1 MTDDA
6 PLASLRETILAR
18 NYIKEKGKVTKKEK
32 QAVIVYCS
40 PSGSTRHISRVAE
53 NKLEE
58 MKIPVSMSD
67 LGKREDMSPIFS
79 QIREAKNN
87 VCLFIGSPVYVS
99 HAVPP
104 VMKFISELPE
114 NTGAYAVPFVTWGGA
129 SSGIALYEMGTALKA
144 KGFRLLGAAKVLA
157 LHSMMWQSE
166 SPLGESHPDA
176 QDDKMIEEIVAGV
189 MKKLSEK
196 SPKEIA
202 LSDLAYQPKQVHA
215 EMEKVTL
222 ELAKAHMPQRKVVEE
237 LCSKCGVC
245 GEVCPVG
252 AVSFSPFPEFGG
264 NCILC
269 FSCMR
274 ECPENA
280 IKADFSPI
288 EARIRAR
295 AEKLSERPFTKIFL

>member
-1 MTDDA
+1 M
-6 PLASLRETILAR
+6 
-18 NYIKEKGKVTKKEK
+18 TKKEK

-40 PSGSTRHISRVAE
+40 PAGTTRHIARVSE
-53 NKLEE
+53 SKLEE
-58 MKIPVSMSD
+58 MKIPVSASD
-67 LGKREDMSPIFS
+67 LGKRENLSPILS
-79 QIREAKNN
+79 QIQEAKEN

-99 HAVPP
+99 HAAPP

-129 SSGIALYEMGTALKA
+129 SSGIALYEMGKALKE

-166 SPLGESHPDA
+166 SPLGEGHPDVE
-176 QDDKMIEEIVAGV
+176 DDKIIEELVAGV
-189 MKKLSEK
+189 MKKMSGN

-215 EMEKVTL
+215 EMEKITL
-222 ELAKAHMPQRKVVEE
+222 AVAKAHMPKRKIAED

-245 GEVCPVG
+245 GEVCPTG
-252 AVSFSPFPEFGG
+252 AMTFSPFPEFGDT
-264 NCILC
+264 CIFC
-269 FSCMR
+269 FNCMR
-274 ECPENA
+274 ECPEDA
-280 IKADFSPI
+280 IKADLSPI

-295 AEKLSERPFTKIFL
+295 AEQLSERPFTKIFLS